1 MCKPEKSMSDLM
13 RNACKESATVKDK
26 LKSIG
31 NVFLKSREVSQHEAI
46 AILIGLPLRESN
58 VPVMFVPTGFK
69 HERT

>member
-1 MCKPEKSMSDLM
+1 MSDLM

-46 AILIGLPLRESN
+46 ARLIGLPLRKSN